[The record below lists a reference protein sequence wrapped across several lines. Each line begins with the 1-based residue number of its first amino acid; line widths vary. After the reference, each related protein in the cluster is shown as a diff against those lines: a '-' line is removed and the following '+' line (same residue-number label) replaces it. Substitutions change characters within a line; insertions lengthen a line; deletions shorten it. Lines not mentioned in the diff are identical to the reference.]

1 MADGKTHAAY
11 ASKAAIAITLAS
23 GVAAVAVHPVF
34 MAAPVGAWVA
44 CVVDPD
50 LDHHAFTVSEQSI
63 WRINPVIGWL
73 GSLYWWPYE
82 AMSKHRGRSHTIP
95 QGTLDR
101 FLLVF
106 WPIILL
112 SLSAVPAV
120 GPWVVVAWALVF
132 VGQMAVDAVHLWLDG
147 LV

>member
-34 MAAPVGAWVA
+34 MAAPVGAWVG
-44 CVVDPD
+44 VVCTPD
-50 LDHHAFTVSEQSI
+50 LDHHVRTEDERNVA
-63 WRINPVIGWL
+63 RINPVIGWL
-73 GSLYWWPYE
+73 WSLYWWPYE
-82 AMSKHRGRSHTIP
+82 WLNPHRGRSHTIP

-112 SLSAVPAV
+112 SLPAVPVA

-132 VGQMAVDAVHLWLDG
+132 VAQMAVDAVHLWLDNMI
-147 LV
+147 